1 MRKLLIIGALV
12 APLAIGAG
20 FAQSPATPSSPKP
33 AETKATKASKALK
46 ARADECTKQA
56 NAKKLH
62 GAERKKFR
70 ASCKEELSKKS

>member
-12 APLAIGAG
+12 APLALGAG

-33 AETKATKASKALK
+33 AATEARK

-56 NAKKLH
+56 DAKKLH
-62 GAERKKFR
+62 GAERRKFR
-70 ASCKEELSKKS
+70 ASCKKELSKKS